1 MTNLITSKYTLK
13 IKEIKTGS
21 IVDARVFDNYN
32 QANEFVRKHP
42 CGEDVRYEFTR
53 IDYCGEEEVSEVDG
67 ITIEISEGN

>member
-1 MTNLITSKYTLK
+1 MKNLITSKYTLK
-13 IKEIKTGS
+13 IKEISTGR
-21 IVDARVFDNYN
+21 IVDAKVFDNYK
-32 QANEFVRKHP
+32 QANEFVSKHP